1 MKKASQPQQD
11 LKNTINDALWNSKL
25 TEFYIC
31 KTSSIE
37 RSVKL
42 PEISREKLIFIGIL
56 SKEVWNTLLF
66 VSLTKEWL
74 RAWEWVSDCVSDCQS
89 EAEVWLHALVR
100 GYVSDSEIEG

>member
-42 PEISREKLIFIGIL
+42 PEISREKL
-56 SKEVWNTLLF
+56 LF
-66 VSLTKEWL
+66 MGYLAKKYETPCFSVSLTKEWL
-74 RAWEWVSDCVSDCQS
+74 RAWEWVSDRQS
-89 EAEVWLHALVR
+89 EADVWLHALVR